1 MNNTSADA
9 ASHAGQEEGR
19 CPSTP
24 PPQDRGESGSKGPER
39 QSPGDRGT
47 SLEQG
52 ADQAMRSLTREGQA
66 FVLQTLDAHKRDD
79 EGFMATIEA
88 QARLRPFQKT
98 PSGGCVGPLGRG
110 EPLCRDGCASTRL
123 TPPPPSYSSASSRL
137 AMHWLRPPRD
147 LGVRLRTMMHPQTR
161 PLLAAP

>member
-66 FVLQTLDAHKRDD
+66 FVLQTLDAHKCDD
-79 EGFMATIEA
+79 EGRMATIEA
-88 QARLRPFQKT
+88 QARLRPFQERQAADV
-98 PSGGCVGPLGRG
+98 SAPLAEVSLSVAPAAPRPGS
-110 EPLCRDGCASTRL
+110 L
-123 TPPPPSYSSASSRL
+123 PPPSYSSASSRL